1 MDPNI
6 IKISQKG
13 EKTQSYRKLE
23 RPRSASTINS
33 STMSD
38 EAKELA
44 TADKYLD
51 SNAASNPQKL
61 TKESSKKGLKD
72 EFQSHLVYLVKDF
85 LNDTIIAKKG
95 GTISIKP
102 KLITFSLTV
111 TSIFRICFISLM
123 TYTLGWYHSRNPSSY
138 ASQY

>member
-1 MDPNI
+1 MDPNLL
-6 IKISQKG
+6 KLSQKG

-23 RPRSASTINS
+23 RPRSLSTAITS
-33 STMSD
+33 LMTD

-44 TADKYLD
+44 SADKYLD
-51 SNAASNPQKL
+51 SNSPSNRPQKL
-61 TKESSKKGLKD
+61 TKESSKKSTLKGE

-85 LNDTIIAKKG
+85 FNDTIIAKKG

-111 TSIFRICFISLM
+111 FYFRTSNIKHKHQPYM
-123 TYTLGWYHSRNPSSY
+123 N
-138 ASQY
+138 